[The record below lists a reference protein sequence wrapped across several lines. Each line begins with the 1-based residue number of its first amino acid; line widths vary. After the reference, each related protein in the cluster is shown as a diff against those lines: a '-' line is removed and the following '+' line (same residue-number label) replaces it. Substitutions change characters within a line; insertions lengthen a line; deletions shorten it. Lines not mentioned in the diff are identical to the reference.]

1 VSGAGRG
8 VTRVPIG
15 LLLVLA
21 LAALIIPNAA
31 VHSAVFSLTRVE
43 TAKHVDFED
52 GVVWILALGS
62 DARPGEGLREART
75 DAIQLVGI
83 NFDTGSAVG
92 IGIPRDSWVE
102 IPGDG
107 PDRINT
113 ALARTREDGVN
124 GVARVVRD
132 LVGILPDYVFITG
145 FTGLRSMVDSID
157 GVVVRSPTPFH
168 DAEFDLTVRRG
179 SNRFD
184 GSEALDFTRSRK
196 ELPGQDFDRS
206 ANQQR
211 LMLGIL
217 RQLQAH
223 EDEDGFMERGT
234 LAALAG
240 LETALPPTELYR
252 LAQAVTQ
259 VETRRVTVCVIG
271 GTPGEVEGRSVV
283 FADERQARSL
293 GADARG
299 DARLQRGC
307 SG

>member
-1 VSGAGRG
+1 M
-8 VTRVPIG
+8 TRVPIG

-21 LAALIIPNAA
+21 LAALIIPSAA
-31 VHSAVFSLTRVE
+31 VHSAVFSLSRVE

-102 IPGDG
+102 IPGEG

-113 ALARTREDGVN
+113 ALAQTDEN

-132 LVGILPDYVFITG
+132 LVGILPDYVFVTG
-145 FTGLRSMVDSID
+145 FSGLRSMVDSID
-157 GVVVRSPTPFH
+157 GVVVRSPIPFG
-168 DAEFDLTVRRG
+168 DPEFGLTVRRG
-179 SNRFD
+179 PNRFD
-184 GSEALDFTRSRK
+184 GSQALDFTRSRK
-196 ELPGQDFDRS
+196 ELRGQDFDRS

-240 LETALPPTELYR
+240 LETDLPPTELYR

-271 GTPGEVEGRSVV
+271 GTPGEVEGQSVV
-283 FADERQARSL
+283 FADERQARRL
-293 GADARG
+293 GADAKR

>member
-1 VSGAGRG
+1 MRGAGRG

-31 VHSAVFSLTRVE
+31 VHSAVFSLSRVE

-75 DAIQLVGI
+75 DAIQLIGI

-102 IPGDG
+102 IPGED

-113 ALARTREDGVN
+113 ALAQTGED

-132 LVGILPDYVFITG
+132 LVGILPDYVFVTG

-168 DAEFDLTVRRG
+168 DPEFDLTVRRG
-179 SNRFD
+179 PNRFD
-184 GSEALDFTRSRK
+184 GSQALDYTRSRK
-196 ELPGQDFDRS
+196 QLAGQDFDRS

-271 GTPGEVEGRSVV
+271 GTPGEVGPQSVV
-283 FADERQARSL
+283 FADERQARRL
-293 GADARG
+293 GGDARG